1 MAELFQTLRL
11 SVRSLRRSP
20 ALSAVSILALALGI
34 GLTTAMYSIVHGA
47 LADLPIEQADRL
59 MHLERN
65 QPSEGIDSMEVT
77 VHDFLDWRAQQ
88 TSFEELAGFYT
99 GTANL
104 AGSDAQ
110 PERYE
115 GAFLTANGF
124 EVLGAK
130 AQLGRTFQP
139 GEDSPAAPPAVVLG
153 DEVWRNRFQGDPEI
167 LGRTVRI
174 NGEAMTVVGV
184 MPAGFRF
191 PVLHDLWLPL
201 RLDTATLKRGEGETL
216 EVYGRLGPGATL
228 ESARTEM
235 QAIAERL
242 AAAYPETNE
251 GIGAVVKP
259 YTLEFIGEEAVALL
273 YTMLVAVL
281 GVLLIACANV
291 ANLLLARTAL
301 RSREVA
307 VRTTLGAGR
316 VRVVLSVLSEAFVLA
331 AAGAVLGLGLAVA
344 GLALFT
350 RALEPTQPPYW
361 LEFGIDLRVGG
372 FVVAATLLA
381 TLLSGL
387 LPALQASGARVGEV
401 LKDESRGGSSFRL
414 GRLAR
419 ALVVA
424 EIALACGLLVA
435 TGLMVKSVVHLRTT
449 DYGFPVEGVFTAR
462 IGLFESDYPA
472 AEERVRFFERLQADL
487 EGQPGVRAVGLTS
500 ALPIL
505 GTGRSRFA
513 VAGQAYERDQDLP
526 LAREVTVSPGLF
538 ETFEVRPLDGRLFSR
553 FDRRDAQ
560 PVAIVNRPFA
570 DRHFPGESA
579 VGQRVR
585 LGALDT
591 EEPWRTIVG
600 VVPDMALGGPEDEDP
615 EGIYLPLAQ
624 GEASFVSVAA
634 RTEGDPM
641 ALAPPVREAVTA
653 LDPYLPIYFVQTL
666 EQAVKRE
673 MWFVDVFGAI
683 FAIFGLAGLVLAVV
697 GLYGVMAFSV
707 QRRTQEVGIR
717 MALGAD
723 GRNIFALLVRQGAV
737 QLALGTAA
745 GVGLAL
751 ALARGI
757 RILLY
762 RVEPWDPAI
771 FATIVAVILVTGLAA
786 TLLPARRA
794 VAVHP
799 AVALRS

>member
-1 MAELFQTLRL
+1 MDELFQTLRF

-20 ALSAVSILALALGI
+20 ALSAISILALALGI

-47 LADLPIEQADRL
+47 LADLPIEDADRV

-77 VHDFLDWRAQQ
+77 IHDFLDWRERQR
-88 TSFEELAGFYT
+88 SFEPLAGFYT

-104 AGSDAQ
+104 VGDDGQ

-115 GAFLTANGF
+115 GAFMTANAF
-124 EVLGAK
+124 EALRAK
-130 AQLGRTFQP
+130 PELGRTFQP
-139 GEDSPAAPPAVVLG
+139 GEDSPAAAPVVILG
-153 DEVWRNRFQGDPEI
+153 HDVWRNRFRGDPEV
-167 LGRTVRI
+167 LGRAIRI
-174 NGEAMTVVGV
+174 NGEPMTVVGV
-184 MPAGFRF
+184 MPEGFRF
-191 PVLHDLWLPL
+191 PILQDLWLPL
-201 RLDTATLKRGEGETL
+201 RIDTATLERGEGETL
-216 EVYGRLGPGATL
+216 EVYGRLRPGSTL
-228 ESARTEM
+228 EGARTEM
-235 QAIAERL
+235 QGIAEQL
-242 AAAYPETNE
+242 ATAFPDTNE

-259 YTLEFIGEEAVALL
+259 YTLEYIGEEAVALL
-273 YTMLVAVL
+273 YTMLIAVL

-291 ANLLLARTAL
+291 TNLLLARTAL

-316 VRVVLSVLSEAFVLA
+316 LRVVAGVLA
-331 AAGAVLGLGLAVA
+331 EALVLAVVGAVLGLGLAVA
-344 GLALFT
+344 GVGLFE
-350 RALEPTQPPYW
+350 RAMVKAQPPYW
-361 LEFGIDLRVGG
+361 LEFGVDLQVGG
-372 FVVAATLLA
+372 FVIAATLLA

-401 LKDESRGGSSFRL
+401 LKDESRGASSFRL

-419 ALVVA
+419 GLVVA

-435 TGLMVKSVVHLRTT
+435 TGLMIKSVVHLRTL
-449 DYGFPVEGVFTAR
+449 DYGFRTEGVFTAR
-462 IGLFESDYPA
+462 IGLFESDYPDPA
-472 AEERVRFFERLQADL
+472 ERVRFFERLQEDL
-487 EGQPGVRAVGLTS
+487 EARPEVRAVGLTS
-500 ALPIL
+500 ALPVL
-505 GTGRSRFA
+505 GAGMNRFA
-513 VAGQAYERDQDLP
+513 VAGQGYERDQDLP
-526 LAREVTVSPGLF
+526 LAREVTVTPGLF
-538 ETFEVRPLDGRLFSR
+538 ETFEVRPLDGRLFGR
-553 FDRRDAQ
+553 FDRPGTQ

-570 DRHFPGESA
+570 ERFFAGESA
-579 VGQRVR
+579 VGQRIR
-585 LGALDT
+585 LGGLDS

-600 VVPDMALGGPEDEDP
+600 VVPDMALGGPENEDP
-615 EGIYLPLAQ
+615 EGVYLPLAQ
-624 GEASFVSVAA
+624 GEPRFISVAA
-634 RTEGDPM
+634 RAQGDPM
-641 ALAPPVREAVTA
+641 ALAPTVREAVGE
-653 LDPYLPIYFVQTL
+653 LDPYLPIYFVQTM
-666 EQAVKRE
+666 EQAVRLE

-683 FAIFGLAGLVLAVV
+683 FAVFGLAGLVLAVV

-723 GRNIFALLVRQGAV
+723 GRNIFALLVKQGAV
-737 QLALGTAA
+737 QLALGTVA

-762 RVEPWDPAI
+762 RVEPWDPSI
-771 FATIVAVILVTGLAA
+771 FAAIVAVILVTGFVA